1 MTVKSFS
8 ATDNTQLTE
17 HFNAR
22 EFRCKCGKSHDFL
35 ISDELVSK
43 LEQLYA
49 ALDCGK
55 IIVNSGY
62 RCPEHDKAVGGTS
75 TGQHTKGTAA
85 DVVCYDKSGNIIS
98 AKTVCCK
105 AQDLGFSGI
114 ANITG
119 AYTSVHLDV
128 RTGAKW
134 YGDEIKG
141 TNTVTSDFY
150 RYFGIAKD
158 SKDSRKAAAKGID
171 VSKHQGVIDWDKVK
185 ASGQVEFAILRAG
198 FGKESSQIDVQ
209 FARNY
214 SECKRLGIPVGAYW
228 YSYAKTAAEAE
239 QETAVCLSA
248 LAGKQFEYPVAF
260 DIEEKESLQNAD
272 ALCQAFCGVLEKAG
286 YYAAI
291 YTFKSA
297 LESCI
302 GDNVKKRY
310 DVFLSHVGV
319 SQTNYTGNYGLW
331 QYSWKGCVSGIVG
344 DVDLDYAYRDYPA
357 IIKAAGLNG
366 FAKNA
371 TTTPAAD
378 TGKDTLD
385 TGKDTDMLGQILKH
399 IASIDK
405 KLNG

>member
-150 RYFGIAKD
+150 RYFGIAKAQPQP
-158 SKDSRKAAAKGID
+158 SEIVAKGID
-171 VSKHQGVIDWDKVK
+171 VSKHQGVINWEKVK
-185 ASGQVEFAILRAG
+185 ASGLVDFAILRAG

-209 FARNY
+209 FERNY
-214 SECKRLGIPVGAYW
+214 SECKRLGIPCGAYW

-239 QETAVCLSA
+239 QEVAVCLSV
-248 LAGKQFEYPVAF
+248 LAGKQFEYPIAF
-260 DIEEKESLQNAD
+260 DIEEQASLQNAD
-272 ALCQAFCGVLEKAG
+272 ALCQAFC
-286 YYAAI
+286 
-291 YTFKSA
+291 SA
-297 LESCI
+297 LESA
-302 GDNVKKRY
+302 
-310 DVFLSHVGV
+310 
-319 SQTNYTGNYGLW
+319 GNYGLW
-331 QYSWKGCVSGIVG
+331 QYSWKGSVSGIVG
-344 DVDLDYAYRDYPA
+344 EVDLDYAYQDYPA

-371 TTTPAAD
+371 TTTDKPNED
-378 TGKDTLD
+378 TKKGTNDSDTLQ
-385 TGKDTDMLGQILKH
+385 QILQH
-399 IASIDK
+399 VASIDG

>member
-85 DVVCYDKSGNIIS
+85 DVVCYDKSGSVIS

-105 AQDLGFSGI
+105 AQDLGFGGI
-114 ANITG
+114 ANITS

-128 RTGAKW
+128 RTGSRY
-134 YGDEIKG
+134 YGDETKG
-141 TNTVTSDFY
+141 TSTVTSNFY
-150 RYFGIAKD
+150 HYFGIAKTQQP
-158 SKDSRKAAAKGID
+158 SGIVAKGID
-171 VSKHQGVIDWDKVK
+171 VSKHQGVINWEKVK
-185 ASGQVEFAILRAG
+185 ASGQVDFAILRAG

-209 FARNY
+209 FERNY
-214 SECKRLGIPVGAYW
+214 SECKRLGIPCGAYW

-239 QETAVCLSA
+239 QEAAVCLSA
-248 LAGKQFEYPVAF
+248 LAGKQFEYPIAF
-260 DIEEKESLQNAD
+260 DIEEKASLQNAD
-272 ALCQAFCGVLEKAG
+272 ALCQAFCSALESAG

-302 GDNVKKRY
+302 GDDIKSRY
-310 DVFLSHVGV
+310 DVFLSHVDV
-319 SQTNYTGNYGLW
+319 RKSSYAGNYGLW
-331 QYSWKGCVSGIVG
+331 QYSWKGSVSGIVG
-344 DVDLDYAYRDYPA
+344 EVDLDYAYQDYPA
-357 IIKAAGLNG
+357 IIKASGLNG
-366 FAKNA
+366 FSKNA
-371 TTTPAAD
+371 TTTTDKPNED
-378 TGKDTLD
+378 TEKDTNDND
-385 TGKDTDMLGQILKH
+385 TLKQILQH
-399 IASIDK
+399 VASIDG